1 MMHTFTPEDKYAREA
16 YAVVRAARKKEQR
29 LDRGQITMSSG
40 REYLVLRFPMSSET

>member
-1 MMHTFTPEDKYAREA
+1 
-16 YAVVRAARKKEQR
+16 VVRAARKKEQR